1 MFGVGR
7 FDWDGWRAAIAG
19 EGGEKAGLREVN
31 ELDRWDPS
39 VSFAG
44 RRGRQQQRN
53 APTLSTRT
61 SIKTLGLALSVQ
73 LGNSP

>member
-31 ELDRWDPS
+31 
-39 VSFAG
+39 
-44 RRGRQQQRN
+44 
-53 APTLSTRT
+53 
-61 SIKTLGLALSVQ
+61 
-73 LGNSP
+73 